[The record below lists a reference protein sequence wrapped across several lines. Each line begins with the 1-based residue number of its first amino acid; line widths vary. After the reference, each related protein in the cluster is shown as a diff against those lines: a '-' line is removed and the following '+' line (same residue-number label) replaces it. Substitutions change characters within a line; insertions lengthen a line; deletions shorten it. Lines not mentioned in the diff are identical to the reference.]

1 MQRRLTEPHL
11 AFLCLKLLKYIF
23 ESLFPFRPTFAIPS
37 ARNSVQL
44 LPCAGFATN
53 AST

>member
-1 MQRRLTEPHL
+1 MQRRLTEHHL

-23 ESLFPFRPTFAIPS
+23 KSLFPFRPTFAIPS